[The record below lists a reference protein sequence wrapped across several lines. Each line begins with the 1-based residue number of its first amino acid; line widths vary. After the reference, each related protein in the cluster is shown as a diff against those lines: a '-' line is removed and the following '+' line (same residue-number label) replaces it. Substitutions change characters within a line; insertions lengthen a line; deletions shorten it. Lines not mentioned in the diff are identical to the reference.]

1 MWANKLILLADGLP
15 LATEGQCLE
24 KEGELRNASGT
35 LNYQLSYG
43 KEITLTLINI

>member
-1 MWANKLILLADGLP
+1 MRENKLILLADGIP

-35 LNYQLSYG
+35 LTYHLFYG
-43 KEITLTLINI
+43 KEIALTSIDI